1 MHANWTSSSCSL
13 SQTMVRERASMLLS
27 ACLDIIKAREKSPTE
42 TYRKIFEEAR
52 SVLVK
57 AGPTDAILG
66 SLLAFGSMLQ
76 NQHIVSLP
84 WAPPGVHESY

>member
-1 MHANWTSSSCSL
+1 
-13 SQTMVRERASMLLS
+13 MLLS

-42 TYRKIFEEAR
+42 TYRKTFEEAK

-66 SLLAFGSMLQ
+66 SLLAFGAMLN
-76 NQHIVSLP
+76 NQHIVCHVSHPRLR
-84 WAPPGVHESY
+84 HC

>member
-1 MHANWTSSSCSL
+1 
-13 SQTMVRERASMLLS
+13 MLLS

-52 SVLVK
+52 SVLIK

-76 NQHIVSLP
+76 NQHIVSLTP
-84 WAPPGVHESY
+84 RLPGETSR